1 MNVQS
6 IYLVFRGHNTSA
18 VSTHVQQHV
27 STQATQETL
36 QCVYSV
42 PGLLLYC
49 LLVTVL
55 TIKHF
60 TDDLNSC
67 DSDVWTGIHFNHSGY
82 HWALKRLPAGSYPQ
96 APANKSH
103 QGDVRRQIH
112 QHAATIVPP
121 QCFNWPWLA
130 LVMVEQ
136 PDQGST
142 RPGTPFTLKL
152 KLLFPGNQISWVSEW
167 LSDWLSTRFFP
178 CSATE
183 VATAMKFGTK
193 VA

>member
-42 PGLLLYC
+42 SGLLLYC

-60 TDDLNSC
+60 ADDLNSC

-112 QHAATIVPP
+112 QHAATKVPP
-121 QCFNWPWLA
+121 TVLQLA
-130 LVMVEQ
+130 VTGFS
-136 PDQGST
+136 QGWTT

-152 KLLFPGNQISWVSEW
+152 KLLFTGNQISWVSEW

-178 CSATE
+178 WASSATE